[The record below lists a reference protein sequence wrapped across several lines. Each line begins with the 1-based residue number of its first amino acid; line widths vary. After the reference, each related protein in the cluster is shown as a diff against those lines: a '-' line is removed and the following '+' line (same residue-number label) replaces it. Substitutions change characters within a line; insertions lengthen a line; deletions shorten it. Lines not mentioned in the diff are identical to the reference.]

1 VKAGGEFTFSLQQG
15 RERVTEIATGRVISG
30 DREVPRE
37 IIMERA
43 GRAAS
48 GFAAL
53 GVAPGDAIAVVLRND
68 FPFFEASYAAQR
80 LGAYCVPV
88 NWHGKTP
95 EIAYVLHDCGAKAV
109 LAHSDLLPQLAP
121 AVPSGVPLLVVPTPL
136 EIATAY
142 GIPIEQCQAPAG
154 TRLWDEWLAGFA
166 PLPEG
171 APGAISSMIY
181 TSGTTGHPK
190 GVRRLNLGPE
200 FAETVALI
208 AHEVFGFVPGQEIR
222 TVMTG
227 PLYHASPNAYGL
239 LAVRQG
245 GLAILQPRFDA
256 EELLRLIEQY
266 RITHLHLVPTMFV
279 RLLRLPEEAR
289 RRYDLSSLE
298 WVVHVA
304 APCPIHLKQAMIE
317 WWGPVISEAY
327 GGTETGFVTFHTAEE
342 ALRKPGTVG
351 RPRSGATIRIYDEF
365 GRELPP
371 GEIGEVYVWL
381 EGVPDF
387 TYHGL
392 PEKRRDIERDGLV
405 SIGDVGY
412 LDEDAYLFLCDRKH
426 DMVISGGV
434 NIYPAEIEA
443 ALLALPGVRDC
454 AVFGI
459 PHQEFGETLCAHIE
473 REPGAVLNEVT
484 VHSFL
489 RERLADFKVP
499 RVIRFETDLP
509 REDSGKIMKRKLR
522 DPYWEATG
530 RNI

>member
-1 VKAGGEFTFSLQQG
+1 MND
-15 RERVTEIATGRVISG
+15 IASGRVISG
-30 DREVPRE
+30 EREVSRDE
-37 IIMERA
+37 IMEGA
-43 GRAAS
+43 GCAAS

-53 GVAPGDAIAVVLRND
+53 GVATGDAIAVVLRND

-88 NWHGKTP
+88 NWHGRTP
-95 EIAYVLHDCGAKAV
+95 EIGYILRDCNAKAV
-109 LAHSDLLPQLAP
+109 LAHSDLLPQVAP
-121 AVPSGVPLLVVPTPL
+121 AVPEGVPLLVVPTPR
-136 EIATAY
+136 EIAYAY
-142 GIPIEQCQAPAG
+142 GILPEQCRVSAG
-154 TRLWDEWLAGFA
+154 ALLWEEWLAGFS
-166 PLPEG
+166 PMPEG
-171 APGAISSMIY
+171 TSGAISSMIY

-190 GVRRLNLGPE
+190 GVERLNLGPQ
-200 FAETVALI
+200 FAQTIALT
-208 AHEVFGFVPGQEIR
+208 AREVFGFVPGETIR

-245 GLAILQPRFDA
+245 AFTILQPRFES

-266 RITHLHLVPTMFV
+266 RITHLHMVPTMFV
-279 RLLRLPEEAR
+279 RLLRLPEAVR

-298 WVVHVA
+298 WVVHAA
-304 APCPIHLKQAMIE
+304 APCPTHLKRAMIE
-317 WWGPVISEAY
+317 WWGPIITEAY
-327 GGTETGFVTFHTAEE
+327 GGSEAGFVTFHTAEE

-351 RPRSGATIRIYDEF
+351 RPRPGATIRVYDDE

-371 GEIGEVYVWL
+371 GEVGEIYTWL
-381 EGVPDF
+381 HGMPDF

-392 PEKRRDIERDGLV
+392 PERRREIERDGLV
-405 SIGDVGY
+405 SLGDIGY
-412 LDEDAYLFLCDRKH
+412 LDEDGYLFLCDRKR

-443 ALLALPGVRDC
+443 ALFALPGVRDC

-459 PHQEFGETLCAHIE
+459 PHEEFGEILCAYIE
-473 REPGAVLNEVT
+473 PESRAVLDEAA

-499 RVIRFETDLP
+499 RLIRFENNLP

-522 DPYWEATG
+522 EPYWAATG
-530 RNI
+530 RRI